1 MGGPA
6 NAPARLFFRRYFRTT
21 APVFTVCLILA
32 AAVPV
37 VFADGPSPST
47 EAYSAENACTAIK
60 SAVGVLAEAER
71 AEALGLNLTTE
82 KATPAV
88 VEVRLNDLIERSD
101 QLAATLRAVR
111 MSSMASDSQVQDC
124 IAMGERTL
132 ASAQKL
138 CSDVEEIL
146 YGAEA
151 PVADAPPIR
160 LGVPGSAPSRQP

>member
-6 NAPARLFFRRYFRTT
+6 NVPARLFLARGFC
-21 APVFTVCLILA
+21 PA
-32 AAVPV
+32 AAA
-37 VFADGPSPST
+37 FAACLMITTSASLVLAEGPQQPKYSP
-47 EAYSAENACTAIK
+47 ENACGAIK
-60 SAVGVLAEAER
+60 SAVGVLADAER

-111 MSSMASDSQVQDC
+111 MSSVAKDSQVQDC

-146 YGAEA
+146 YGAQA

-160 LGVPGSAPSRQP
+160 LGAPGSAPSRQP